1 MTPKPTIDCASFG
14 RWTLRVRPRSAGH
27 LHVGL
32 TGAAHENTFA
42 LSIAAV
48 LLAACVTMTEPVS
61 MGKDRYMIT
70 LNARGG
76 FQSDGELLSRS
87 VQKANEFCQDRGRK
101 AEIADTKT
109 SGVQMWTPQNNQVV
123 FSCI

>member
-1 MTPKPTIDCASFG
+1 MKHIFAI
-14 RWTLRVRPRSAGH
+14 V
-27 LHVGL
+27 
-32 TGAAHENTFA
+32 GAAA
-42 LSIAAV
+42 LLS
-48 LLAACVTMTEPVS
+48 ACVTMTEPVS
-61 MGKDRYMIT
+61 MGENRYMIT

-87 VQKANEFCQDRGRK
+87 VKKANEFCLTKGRK
-101 AEIADTKT
+101 AEIANTQS